1 MKTDRKKHFK
11 AQFEK
16 YYPVLC
22 HIAHGYVSDPDD
34 CEDIVQDLFVSV
46 WNHVKDQ
53 LPDEELGAYLK
64 TAVRNNSI
72 SFLRQRQRMAIVS
85 IDDKYI
91 AVSGK
96 PEDEESG
103 TDYESLLEHV
113 LAALPP
119 KCRDVFMMSKLQK
132 MKYKEIAEA
141 LGISEKTVENHIGK
155 AFRIIRNYSAKHPF
169 TLLLLPQLIK
179 TSLWILQ

>member
-1 MKTDRKKHFK
+1 MGIDRKEHFK

-22 HIAHGYVSDPDD
+22 RIAHGYVSDSDD

-46 WNHVKDQ
+46 WNHAKDE

-64 TAVRNNSI
+64 TAVRNNCI
-72 SFLRQRQRMAIVS
+72 SFLRQRQRMGVVS
-85 IDDKYI
+85 IDDKHI
-91 AVSGK
+91 ALSGK
-96 PEDEESG
+96 SLDDEPV

-113 LAALPP
+113 LAAMPP

-132 MKYKEIAEA
+132 MRYKEIAEA

-155 AFRIIRNYSAKHPF
+155 AFKIIRSYSVKHPF
-169 TLLLLPQLIK
+169 TIVLLPQIIK
-179 TSLWILQ
+179 ASLWILQ